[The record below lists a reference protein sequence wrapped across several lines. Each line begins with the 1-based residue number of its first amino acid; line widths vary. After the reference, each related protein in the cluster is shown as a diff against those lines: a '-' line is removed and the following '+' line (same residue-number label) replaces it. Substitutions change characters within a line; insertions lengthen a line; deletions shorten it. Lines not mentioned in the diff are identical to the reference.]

1 MIKSIISY
9 ISFEWY
15 YQVCKLIMIK
25 GNMKYRLESCTIY
38 FAFLKKVT
46 KPLTNKICRMIL
58 LYINIPIQI
67 AGLKKVQSMSWF
79 TKQEIFFF
87 GKVSEFCG

>member
-1 MIKSIISY
+1 M
-9 ISFEWY
+9 

-25 GNMKYRLESCTIY
+25 GSMKYRLESCTIY

-67 AGLKKVQSMSWF
+67 AGYKKKFNLFHDLQS
-79 TKQEIFFF
+79 KKC
-87 GKVSEFCG
+87 KVFRKVFIRVLWLIGNEKS

>member
-1 MIKSIISY
+1 M
-9 ISFEWY
+9 

-25 GNMKYRLESCTIY
+25 GSMKYRLESCTIY

-67 AGLKKVQSMSWF
+67 AGLKKVQSMS
-79 TKQEIFFF
+79 
-87 GKVSEFCG
+87 

>member
-1 MIKSIISY
+1 
-9 ISFEWY
+9 
-15 YQVCKLIMIK
+15 MIK
-25 GNMKYRLESCTIY
+25 GSMKYRLESCTIY

-67 AGLKKVQSMSWF
+67 AGYKKSSIYFMIYKARNVKSF
-79 TKQEIFFF
+79 EKYL
-87 GKVSEFCG
+87 SEFCG

>member
-1 MIKSIISY
+1 
-9 ISFEWY
+9 
-15 YQVCKLIMIK
+15 MIK
-25 GNMKYRLESCTIY
+25 GSMKYRLESCTIY

-67 AGLKKVQSMSWF
+67 AGYKKSSIYFMIY
-79 TKQEIFFF
+79 KARNIILF
-87 GKVSEFCG
+87 GKNQSFVVNKQGKSL